1 LSGLVHEGLEIQTPS
16 ELSFTPLPEI
26 LPQEDAVL
34 ETEKEVEMP
43 EEDEETLEA
52 EAAVNRPIEEDEE
65 EEEEE
70 FEDEE
75 VSFLFYSTFW
85 SVAII
90 PCSSTSQ
97 VDSSPAKVFSSWQ

>member
-1 LSGLVHEGLEIQTPS
+1 MLQYSSTSDCASVTLSGLVHEGLEIQTPS

-52 EAAVNRPIEEDEE
+52 EAAVNRPTEEEEE

-75 VSFLFYSTFW
+75 VCFLLSTLPSNQW
-85 SVAII
+85 L
-90 PCSSTSQ
+90 
-97 VDSSPAKVFSSWQ
+97 

>member
-1 LSGLVHEGLEIQTPS
+1 MSGLVHEGLEIQTPS

-52 EAAVNRPIEEDEE
+52 EAAVNRPIEEEE
-65 EEEEE
+65 E
-70 FEDEE
+70 EE

-90 PCSSTSQ
+90 PCSGTSQ